1 MEGKKRGLLLLG
13 GMIVGVFGVL
23 FAIYFVYVNFI
34 GTKEELVA
42 YWEVFEDFLTKHT
55 LWLFASIAVLPAFI
69 IPVAPL
75 LALAGVWGK
84 THGVGLA
91 LVYTSLAVVVNL
103 TWTYWLASGPGRG
116 LIEKILRRTKYGI
129 PTPDRESV
137 LEWAL
142 ILRLVPGVPFIF
154 TNYALGLI
162 RMPFNRYFLVST
174 PILIVTAGGYVLTVA
189 GMLGKEWGA
198 FFLGLSIIL
207 VMLLLGR
214 IVFRKYG
221 RDKQV

>member
-1 MEGKKRGLLLLG
+1 MEGKKKGLLMLV
-13 GMIVGVFGVL
+13 GMIVGAFGSLAAVYL
-23 FAIYFVYVNFI
+23 VYVNFI
-34 GTKEELVA
+34 GTHEELLA
-42 YWEVFEDFLTKHT
+42 YWEVFEDFLTQHT

-75 LALAGVWGK
+75 LTLAGVWGK
-84 THGVGLA
+84 THGVGAA

-103 TWTYWLASGPGRG
+103 TWTYWLASGPGHG
-116 LIEKILRRTKYGI
+116 FIKKILGRTKYGI
-129 PTPDRESV
+129 PTPDRESE

-162 RMPFNRYFLVST
+162 RMPFGRYFLVST

-189 GMLGKEWGA
+189 GMLGKQWGA

-207 VMLLLGR
+207 VMLVVGR
-214 IVFRKYG
+214 MVFRKYG
-221 RDKQV
+221 SDK